1 MMQIVE
7 DRSWKSVVVDSDR
20 PVLAFMTAVWCPQC
34 RAMTPFV
41 QELASTHDELLVV
54 RVQIEDNEDLQRQ
67 FEVMAVPTFVVL
79 RNGETLAKRS
89 GLQSKDD
96 FFAWVDSALAE

>member
-1 MMQIVE
+1 M
-7 DRSWKSVVVDSDR
+7 
-20 PVLAFMTAVWCPQC
+20 
-34 RAMTPFV
+34 
-41 QELASTHDELLVV
+41 LVV

-67 FEVMAVPTFVVL
+67 FEVMAVPTFAVL